1 MTSWWDRT
9 DPSDRTDLTNRTPGG
24 MIASWWNVIVGA
36 VLMIGFP
43 VGVLSGGLDPARIAF
58 ALFGLAIMV
67 GLELVFARKLVQ
79 RIAGRRAHRA
89 ERADDR

>member
-1 MTSWWDRT
+1 
-9 DPSDRTDLTNRTPGG
+9 